1 MIPDLSWQDS
11 GLCRET
17 DPELFFSEGLS
28 RPGWERQVIQVY
40 CRQCPVIVE
49 CREYAVSHPDPQY
62 GVWGGLSEREIGS
75 LRAQRGVTV
84 GFAARL
90 KQRSKN
96 AEVA

>member
-1 MIPDLSWQDS
+1 MIHDIGWMDS

-40 CRQCPVIVE
+40 CRKCPVIAQ
-49 CREYAVSHPDPQY
+49 CGDYAVSHPDPQY
-62 GVWGGLSEREIGS
+62 GVWGGMTERQIGS
-75 LRAQRGVTV
+75 LRAQGGRTV

-90 KQRSKN
+90 RN
-96 AEVA
+96 RDAEIA